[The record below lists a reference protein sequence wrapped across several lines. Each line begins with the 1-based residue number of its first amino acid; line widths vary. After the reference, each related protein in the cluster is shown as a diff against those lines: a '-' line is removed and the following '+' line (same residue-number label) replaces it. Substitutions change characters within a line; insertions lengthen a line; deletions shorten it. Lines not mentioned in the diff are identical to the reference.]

1 MSSFMNE
8 NMANV
13 VKMFKYSL
21 LILDLLEFCA
31 LSIDDTVDL
40 RISF

>member
-1 MSSFMNE
+1 MSPFMNE

-21 LILDLLEFCA
+21 LILDQLEFCA
-31 LSIDDTVDL
+31 LSIDDIVDL